1 MLEHLRGAS
10 HHITRLEA
18 AAKQPNIVFHC
29 PVIVC
34 NCSVHVVISSTLLAS
49 SNMFLFHIT
58 PSQCFPAPGVCIHIP
73 PLKLVSSQP
82 NLLPKITLIMTH
94 TNIPTH
100 ITKHYCCIV
109 TMISEVSCAIYEYIS
124 SSTPHITPSAFHQA
138 LLANDTVPTVSY
150 FTNKHILR
158 VVLNSLWHEPQ
169 TLFA

>member
-1 MLEHLRGAS
+1 
-10 HHITRLEA
+10 
-18 AAKQPNIVFHC
+18 
-29 PVIVC
+29 
-34 NCSVHVVISSTLLAS
+34 
-49 SNMFLFHIT
+49 MFLFHIT
-58 PSQCFPAPGVCIHIP
+58 PSQCFLGPGVCIHIP

-124 SSTPHITPSAFHQA
+124 SSTAHITPSVFHQA

-150 FTNKHILR
+150 FTNKHIWGR
-158 VVLNSLWHEPQ
+158 SQQSIYGMHHRHFFKSLDSIFRYFIFIFIRHIP
-169 TLFA
+169 LI